1 MSIKAGQI
9 LHAMNQFV
17 VDRIQTGGPGNLNIP
32 QERIYELGNFQSVG
46 IVRDVPDLSF
56 SLDCLDV
63 STEVEALLMGSDDP
77 GADLLGTNGTT
88 GTVYDYLYNEPVDV
102 ISPLKSAQGAF
113 NIVKGIAVPQLTL
126 ESASYRYGL
135 KQNAGEQ
142 FSLKGDSIFYTPGTP
157 YQTVQVAGVAQVA
170 YPFQDDAGPTPLTA
184 QKYVEQGVNIYALNV
199 SVDGVRKVLGTDY
212 TATNATVTFTTA
224 PATGARVSIVF
235 SSATAAT
242 YAQSVHEG
250 IAVQPAA
257 IRGKDIKVYVGA
269 GSGGAL
275 TTGTPFLWGDVQ
287 SVNVDWRVRLEED
300 FEFGNPRAVA
310 RDFAEVP
317 EVSGTIE
324 IKPMSPADFMT
335 KLQQITG
342 VASTDVIGPQ
352 SSVALPLKVQLL
364 NPDSG
369 GTTAVAAGTVLK
381 TLFIPDARFEIP
393 GYEGRQS
400 QKMVTSIRF
409 TSDGGTL
416 KVFKGK
422 DFGVY

>member
-1 MSIKAGQI
+1 MAIKAGQI
-9 LHAMNQFV
+9 LHSMNQFV

-46 IVRDVPDLSF
+46 IVRDVPELSF

-63 STEVEALLMGSDDP
+63 STEVEALLMGSADP
-77 GADLLGTNGTT
+77 SADPIDNTM
-88 GTVYDYLYNEPVDV
+88 YDYLLNEPVD
-102 ISPLKSAQGAF
+102 ILSPLKSAQGAF
-113 NIVKGIAVPQLTL
+113 GIVKGIAVPQLTL

-142 FSLKGDSIFYTPGTP
+142 FSLRGDSIFYTPGTP
-157 YQTVQVAGVAQVA
+157 YLTVQTGDGVDVAFN
-170 YPFQDDAGPTPLTA
+170 FQDDAGPTPLTA
-184 QKYVEQGVNIYALNV
+184 QKYVEQGQNIYALNV
-199 SVDGVRKVLGTDY
+199 SVNGVRMTRGTDY
-212 TATNATVTFTTA
+212 TDSTTAVTFTTA
-224 PATGARVSIVF
+224 PANGARIAIVF

-242 YAQSVHEG
+242 YNQSVHQG
-250 IAVQPAA
+250 LSVQPAA

-269 GSGGAL
+269 GAGGNS

-300 FEFGNPRAVA
+300 FEFGNPRATG

-324 IKPMSPADFMT
+324 IKPISPADFFT

-352 SSVALPLKVQLL
+352 SAKSLPLEITLL

-381 TLFIPDARFEIP
+381 TLFVPDARFEIP
-393 GYEGRQS
+393 GYEGRAN
-400 QKMVTSIRF
+400 QKMITSIRW
-409 TSDGGTL
+409 TSDTGTL
-416 KVFKGK
+416 KVYKGEK
-422 DFGVY
+422 F